1 MASGLTRN
9 QVPGNRLRVR
19 LPCPPLSLT
28 RNPANTCGVIFLLDA
43 SDFNSK
49 NRCLCSQFVAIFE
62 VPTQNTTTGLS
73 E

>member
-1 MASGLTRN
+1 
-9 QVPGNRLRVR
+9 
-19 LPCPPLSLT
+19 
-28 RNPANTCGVIFLLDA
+28 LLDA